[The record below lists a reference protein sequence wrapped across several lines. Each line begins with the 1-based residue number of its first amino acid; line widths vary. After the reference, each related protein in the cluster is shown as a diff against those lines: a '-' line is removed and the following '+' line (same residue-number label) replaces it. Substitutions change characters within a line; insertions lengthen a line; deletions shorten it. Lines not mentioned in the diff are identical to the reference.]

1 MDNNDGYNSDE
12 FGRQSPDSLLAEFD
26 ELSGPGSGGLDINE
40 LDPDSLNL
48 LLSELGWG
56 SVPVPQNG
64 NKRRRINLG
73 CLESLDPCEVPVF
86 LGADSPESLPESP
99 PESPPKSPQWNV
111 ELNGWVSKGAV
122 PARHQ
127 KMAKQVTVVPVS
139 GQTAPDQNGPA
150 LQTWTLP
157 SWDRILV
164 LQEEE
169 RNRRKNV
176 RRERVFSC
184 AKRIRGK
191 YKKMRGKCKTHT

>member
-1 MDNNDGYNSDE
+1 MNNDGYNSDE

-26 ELSGPGSGGLDINE
+26 ELSGPNINE

-99 PESPPKSPQWNV
+99 PKSPQWNV

-122 PARHQ
+122 LARHQ
-127 KMAKQVTVVPVS
+127 KMAKQVAVVPVS
-139 GQTAPDQNGPA
+139 GQAAPDQNGPA

-157 SWDRILV
+157 SWDRILE

-169 RNRRKNV
+169 RNRRKNE

-191 YKKMRGKCKTHT
+191 YKKMREKCKTHA

>member
-1 MDNNDGYNSDE
+1 MNDNDGYNSDE

-26 ELSGPGSGGLDINE
+26 ELSGLVPGGLDIDE

-73 CLESLDPCEVPVF
+73 CLEPLDPCEVSVF
-86 LGADSPESLPESP
+86 LGADSPESL

-127 KMAKQVTVVPVS
+127 KMAKQVAVVPVL
-139 GQTAPDQNGPA
+139 GQAAPDQNGPA

-157 SWDRILV
+157 SWDRILE

-169 RNRRKNV
+169 RNRRKNE

-184 AKRIRGK
+184 AKRIRDK